1 MTLKASYPVE
11 SVKYTRGP
19 QLTKM
24 NQKCSGSFNLPVNR
38 VKVKNLL
45 IEYFLKICQ
54 CILCPKNTVK
64 SKIIWANLLS

>member
-11 SVKYTRGP
+11 SVKYTRVP

-24 NQKCSGSFNLPVNR
+24 NLKCSGSFNLPVNR

-45 IEYFLKICQ
+45 VEYFLKICQ
-54 CILCPKNTVK
+54 CIFFPKNTVK